1 LNLYLDAN
9 VLVDVVL
16 RRIDEKGTRL
26 WLASTLTLDDIH
38 KGKNRG
44 STSVLSMYV
53 VYVLVN
59 PRDTKSG
66 DLLAREKLRSL
77 RSFLTTV
84 DLTDNIVEESL
95 KENRLMVEDAIQ
107 FITAKKIGAEAIVT
121 RNIRHFSKVKDEIKI
136 VTPEELVAQ

>member
-1 LNLYLDAN
+1 
-9 VLVDVVL
+9 
-16 RRIDEKGTRL
+16 
-26 WLASTLTLDDIH
+26 
-38 KGKNRG
+38 
-44 STSVLSMYV
+44 MYIA
-53 VYVLVN
+53 YVLVN